1 MKNLGYY
8 NGQIGLVEEMM
19 IPMNDRSNY
28 FGDGIYE
35 ACMVQDGIIFG
46 LEEHLD
52 RFYRNLAAIEIPFEW
67 QREELRDLL
76 NRLVKQVEGKLL
88 FLYWHATRGTAKR
101 AHVFPEKG
109 IPSNLL
115 ITVQPSTLH
124 VKNHDVKLCTTEDT
138 RFFHCNIKTLNLL
151 PNVMASEKA
160 KQLGCD
166 EAVFHRGTRVTECA
180 HSNLS
185 ILKGGQLITAPLDE
199 LILPGIT
206 RKHMIELCHGLN
218 IPVVEKA
225 FTLEEMMEADEIIVS
240 STSKLCVR
248 AIEIDGKI
256 VGQKDTALFDQIQD
270 AYLNK
275 FEEETSGLRH
285 SLERFIASGWDLIQE
300 PASKWLQGEIRQAEL
315 VSAIQ
320 KAKHECGSCGCELDS
335 LYTQVLSYLK

>member
-8 NGQIGLVEEMM
+8 NGKIGLVEEMM

-35 ACMVQDGIIFG
+35 ACLVQEGIIFG
-46 LEEHLD
+46 IEEHLD
-52 RFYRNLAAIEIPFEW
+52 RFYRNIAAIDIPFSLK
-67 QREELRDLL
+67 REELRDLL
-76 NRLVKQVEGKLL
+76 NRLVKQVEGKIL
-88 FLYWHATRGTAKR
+88 FLYWHTTRGTAKR

-109 IPSNLL
+109 TPSNLL

-124 VKNHDVKLCTTEDT
+124 VKNHDVKLCTVEDT

-166 EAVFHRGTRVTECA
+166 EAVFHRASRVTECA

-185 ILKGGQLITAPLDE
+185 ILKQGKLITAPLDE

-206 RKHMIELCHGLN
+206 RKHMIELCQTMN
-218 IPVVEKA
+218 IPVVEQA
-225 FTLEEMMEADEIIVS
+225 FTLEEMFEADEIIVS

-248 AIEIDGKI
+248 AIEIDGKA
-256 VGQKDTALFDQIQD
+256 VGQKDIAVFNQIQE

-275 FEEETSGLRH
+275 FEEETCGLRTI
-285 SLERFIASGWDLIQE
+285 LNRFVESNWQLIQE
-300 PASKWLQGEIRQAEL
+300 PTSKWLKGELSQAEL

-320 KAKHECGSCGCELDS
+320 KADQECGTCGCELDP
-335 LYTQVLSYLK
+335 LYKQALTYLK